1 MTRPHDDP
9 ATEPVTAQHAFEQDP
24 EIDGDFLDE
33 EWLEPRSTS
42 RVTKVL
48 VGLVLVAFGFLA
60 GVSVGRGAADAA
72 DAAATRSTAS
82 PGGPGGGGGGG
93 AAAAARARR
102 ARAAA
107 GPVAPAGATGVAR
120 GRPSGGAA
128 PNGLSTR
135 GSATNAPGQGP
146 ATSAPAARN
155 GGPSAAATPANA
167 ARPTPA
173 ATPAAAGGGGRSGRR
188 RRH

>member
-42 RVTKVL
+42 RLTKVL
-48 VGLVLVAFGFLA
+48 IGLVLVAFGFLA

-82 PGGPGGGGGGG
+82 AGGPGGGGGGG
-93 AAAAARARR
+93 
-102 ARAAA
+102 
-107 GPVAPAGATGVAR
+107 
-120 GRPSGGAA
+120 GG
-128 PNGLSTR
+128 
-135 GSATNAPGQGP
+135 GQG
-146 ATSAPAARN
+146 AQ
-155 GGPSAAATPANA
+155 
-167 ARPTPA
+167 
-173 ATPAAAGGGGRSGRR
+173 GGGGSGGSGGGNGGSAGGPPAGPRR
-188 RRH
+188 MG

>member
-42 RVTKVL
+42 RLTKVL
-48 VGLVLVAFGFLA
+48 IGLVLVAFGFLA

-72 DAAATRSTAS
+72 GAAATRSTAS
-82 PGGPGGGGGGG
+82 AGGPGGGGGGG
-93 AAAAARARR
+93 
-102 ARAAA
+102 
-107 GPVAPAGATGVAR
+107 GGGQGAQGGGGSGGSGGGNGGSA

-128 PNGLSTR
+128 PPHAYDS
-135 GSATNAPGQGP
+135 APGN
-146 ATSAPAARN
+146 S
-155 GGPSAAATPANA
+155 
-167 ARPTPA
+167 
-173 ATPAAAGGGGRSGRR
+173 RSGVWSSGWAKPIVSNRTWGWS
-188 RRH
+188 

>member
-1 MTRPHDDP
+1 MTRHTTTRRRNRSRP
-9 ATEPVTAQHAFEQDP
+9 TQAFEQDP

-42 RVTKVL
+42 RLTKVL

-72 DAAATRSTAS
+72 AAAA
-82 PGGPGGGGGGG
+82 PGAREPRGPGGGGGGG
-93 AAAAARARR
+93 RGRRPGRAGRQAGR
-102 ARAAA
+102 A
-107 GPVAPAGATGVAR
+107 GPVGAGVAR
-120 GRPSGGAA
+120 WRRRQPSGGAA

-173 ATPAAAGGGGRSGRR
+173 AAPAAASGGGGPAD
-188 RRH
+188 

>member
-42 RVTKVL
+42 RLTKVL

-72 DAAATRSTAS
+72 DAAATRGTAS

-93 AAAAARARR
+93 RWRR
-102 ARAAA
+102 PGRA
-107 GPVAPAGATGVAR
+107 GPE
-120 GRPSGGAA
+120 
-128 PNGLSTR
+128 
-135 GSATNAPGQGP
+135 
-146 ATSAPAARN
+146 
-155 GGPSAAATPANA
+155 
-167 ARPTPA
+167 
-173 ATPAAAGGGGRSGRR
+173 RR
-188 RRH
+188 RVRWLRRGQRG